1 MAAGP
6 ESRSSSAYV
15 SSSVI
20 LLRVVM
26 AVLHIWLLIGDVELG
41 ALVIARSVVFGVV
54 ALAAGVLALLGG
66 GLALLRSRRIR

>member
-6 ESRSSSAYV
+6 ESRSSPAYV
-15 SSSVI
+15 SSSAI
-20 LLRVVM
+20 LLGVVM
-26 AVLHIWLLIGDVELG
+26 AVLGIWLLIGDVELG

-66 GLALLRSRRIR
+66 GLALLRSRGIR